1 MKEQFE
7 PRNVLGKSPKLK
19 EEGDTVKTKNGMKP
33 GLRLFSAGKAGSG
46 FVPKETC
53 LFQAP

>member
-19 EEGDTVKTKNGMKP
+19 EEGDAVKTKKGLKP
-33 GLRLFSAGKAGSG
+33 GLPLVSAGKAGSG
-46 FVPKETC
+46 FVPKEAC